1 MATSVNFI
9 TYSNVTNKLTELAK
23 DTLTWKIV
31 TGGGLLLVG
40 GYYIFLKDRNS
51 LPGPRGFPFLGITPW
66 LDKETPHLNLIDYT
80 KEYGDVCKI
89 PIMLNDIIFVSGEK
103 NIYDMYINKQ
113 DDFSNRLHSVRFKAL
128 KNGFQDLTFMNDH
141 QLFRDSKK
149 MTLRSLKT
157 YSEGMKKVEDIS
169 SEIIGEFLEYIQS
182 TQSKPVD
189 ISNRLKV
196 LFGSIITSMTL
207 NRRIENSVMEKFV
220 AAYDEILIILQSP
233 STAILEVFPWLRS
246 CGNKS
251 YKKLVNCAKRRDNLI
266 EPIVREAID
275 NFDPHDIKTTTDQLW
290 HYMNQ
295 SNIDYDFKDLYGISY
310 NLIVAGFITT
320 SSTLY
325 GLFPILMSHRHI
337 EQKILQEIEH
347 NIGFNRLPSLDDKAN
362 MPYTEATILEAHR
375 YLSVVPFSLPHIAVR
390 DSTIGGYNIKKG
402 SQIWPNIWGLHHD
415 ETIWGDPE
423 NFRPE
428 RFLDDNGRVLTA
440 EHRFRKW

>member
-1 MATSVNFI
+1 MASWMKAF
-9 TYSNVTNKLTELAK
+9 YYDNVSNKLTDLVETTPA
-23 DTLTWKIV
+23 WKLV
-31 TGGGLLLVG
+31 AGGSLLLVG
-40 GYYIFLKDRNS
+40 GYYIFFKDRNS
-51 LPGPRGFPFLGITPW
+51 LPGPRGLPILGILPW
-66 LDKETPHLNLIDYT
+66 LDKDLPHLDLSSYR
-80 KEYGDVCKI
+80 KQYGDVLKA
-89 PIMLNDIIFVSGEK
+89 PIMTEDIILVSGEN
-103 NIYDMYINKQ
+103 NIYDLYINKQ
-113 DDFSNRLHSVRFKAL
+113 NDFSNRDRGVRVTAIL
-128 KNGFQDLTFMNDH
+128 NGIEDISIMNDH

-189 ISNRLKV
+189 IDDKMKA
-196 LFGSIITSMTL
+196 LFGNIIISMTL
-207 NRRIENSVMEKFV
+207 NRRIESSVMEKFV
-220 AAYDEILIILQSP
+220 ATYEKIFKIVLAP

-246 CGNKS
+246 CGNKA
-251 YKKLVNCAKRRDNLI
+251 YKMLVNCAKRRDNLI

-295 SNIDYDFKDLYGISY
+295 SNIDYDFKHLYGISSG
-310 NLIVAGFITT
+310 LIIAGFITT